1 MYRHRKKEKDSYGV
15 VGLGRFGHAFAME
28 LVDSGQD
35 ILVIDRDEEK
45 VRELREY
52 TENAFVVKTLDKKTL
67 SETGIQNCDVAVVC
81 IGEQID
87 TSILTTLHLVSMG
100 IPRVIA
106 KAASHEHGE
115 ILEKLGAEVV
125 YPERDMA
132 IRLVRRLETTS
143 MLDFV
148 QLSERVNII
157 KMVTPGRIIGKTVK
171 EVNLRRTFGLNII
184 AIENTGTITEV
195 VDPDYVFQKGDIL
208 FLAGGKAGMSRLS
221 DWAENE

>member
-1 MYRHRKKEKDSYGV
+1 
-15 VGLGRFGHAFAME
+15 
-28 LVDSGQD
+28 
-35 ILVIDRDEEK
+35 
-45 VRELREY
+45 
-52 TENAFVVKTLDKKTL
+52 
-67 SETGIQNCDVAVVC
+67 
-81 IGEQID
+81 
-87 TSILTTLHLVSMG
+87 
-100 IPRVIA
+100 
-106 KAASHEHGE
+106 
-115 ILEKLGAEVV
+115 
-125 YPERDMA
+125 MA

-143 MLDFV
+143 TLDFV

-208 FLAGGKAGMSRLS
+208 FLAGGKAGINRLS